1 LPDQSREKPIFMSAF
16 PSIGLIA
23 KPGDPQV
30 APTLNA
36 LADYLRGNG
45 RTVLVDESCERQLS
59 DGGLDALPREALAE
73 RVDLVVV
80 VGGDGTLLEAGRTV
94 APYSVPL
101 LGINLGRLGFM
112 VDILPEHMSATLDEI
127 LRGEYCREERLMLAC
142 DVSDSRNRLL
152 SSFNAL
158 NDVVVRNRDFPR
170 MLDFDSY
177 MNGGFISH
185 HRSDGI
191 IIATPTG
198 STAYALSGGGP
209 ILHPALDAIAMVPIC
224 PHTLSDRPIV
234 VEGHSH
240 LEVVVDEHNSSPAL
254 ATFDGQVNHALSPGD
269 RVRVRKAEYSLQLI
283 HPHGYDYF
291 HILRSKLHWGRG
303 KEGEVTEPGGVSG

>member
-1 LPDQSREKPIFMSAF
+1 MTTF
-16 PSIGLIA
+16 PSVGLIS
-23 KPGDPQV
+23 KPADPQV

-36 LADYLRGNG
+36 LAAYLARTG
-45 RTVLVDESCERQLS
+45 REVIIDESCEPQLTAGTGF
-59 DGGLDALPREALAE
+59 DTLPRASLAD
-73 RVDLVVV
+73 RVDLVMV

-94 APYSVPL
+94 APFAVPL

-112 VDILPEHMSATLDEI
+112 VDILPEDMSATLDDI
-127 LRGEYCREERLMLAC
+127 LHGEFCREERMMLTC
-142 DVSDSRNRLL
+142 EVSDKHEQVAG
-152 SSFNAL
+152 SFNAL

-191 IIATPTG
+191 IFATPTG

-209 ILHPALDAIAMVPIC
+209 ILHPSLDAIAMVPIC

-240 LEVVVDEHNSSPAL
+240 LEVVVDEHNASPAL

-283 HPHGYDYF
+283 HPRTYDYF
-291 HILRSKLHWGRG
+291 HILRSKLHWGSG
-303 KEGEVTEPGGVSG
+303 KVGEVAEPGGVTPGTNGRSC